1 MLTIT
6 RQFKLCPC
14 IKLFPQRCITKST
27 KIKKS
32 HNNHKH
38 ACLQTLLKVK
48 YCGRLK
54 IVCHCTNNIHIRN
67 VHILDL

>member
-14 IKLFPQRCITKST
+14 IKLCPQRCITKST

-38 ACLQTLLKVK
+38 AFTDIIKSKILRKIEDCLSL
-48 YCGRLK
+48 Y
-54 IVCHCTNNIHIRN
+54 
-67 VHILDL
+67 